1 VRNALIRV
9 FQVMAIIEAVTWTGL
24 LISMAFKYW
33 LTGDQLGVRL
43 FGGLHGFAAIG
54 YVMAVFLVRP
64 EVGWSNRTTAYA
76 LLAAVPPLASLWFV
90 RRAVPRALAA
100 PAPAPT
106 NT

>member
-9 FQVMAIIEAVTWTGL
+9 FQVMAIIEAITWTGL
-24 LISMAFKYW
+24 LISMVFKYW

-64 EVGWSNRTTAYA
+64 EAKWDNRTTCYA
-76 LLAAVPPLASLWFV
+76 LIAAVPPLATLWFV
-90 RRAVPRALAA
+90 RRAVPRALAL
-100 PAPAPT
+100 PA
-106 NT
+106 NS

>member
-1 VRNALIRV
+1 MRNALIRV

-24 LISMAFKYW
+24 LISMLFKYV

-64 EVGWSNRTTAYA
+64 EVSWSNRTTFWVP
-76 LLAAVPPLASLWFV
+76 LLAAVPPLATLWFV
-90 RRAVPRALAA
+90 RRAVPRALAL
-100 PAPAPT
+100 PT

>member
-9 FQVMAIIEAVTWTGL
+9 FQTMAIIEAVTWTGL
-24 LISMAFKYW
+24 LISMLFKYE

-64 EVGWSNRTTAYA
+64 EVQWSNRTTAYA
-76 LLAAVPPLASLWFV
+76 LLAAVPPLATLWFV
-90 RRAVPRALAA
+90 RRAVADAHTLP
-100 PAPAPT
+100 PSP
-106 NT
+106 

>member
-1 VRNALIRV
+1 MRNALIRV
-9 FQVMAIIEAVTWTGL
+9 FQVMAIIEAVTWSGL
-24 LISMAFKYW
+24 LISMLFKYV

-64 EVGWSNRTTAYA
+64 EVGWSNRTTFWA
-76 LLAAVPPLASLWFV
+76 LFAAVPPLASLLFV
-90 RRAVPRALAA
+90 RRAVPRALAM
-100 PAPAPT
+100 PT